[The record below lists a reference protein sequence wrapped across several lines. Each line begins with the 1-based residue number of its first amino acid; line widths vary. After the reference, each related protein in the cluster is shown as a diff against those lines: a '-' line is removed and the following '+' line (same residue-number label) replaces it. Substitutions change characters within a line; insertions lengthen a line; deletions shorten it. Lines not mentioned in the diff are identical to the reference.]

1 MKSKP
6 MQIIKIVFVFSLTVC
21 LFSSSSYQF
30 IDNNATDVINL
41 KYNRLI
47 DSAYF
52 YSNNN
57 DSLTLSFF
65 LKAFAEEPPQN
76 PYTLWDVSVIASR
89 LNKKEMAFDFLKL
102 SVEKGYSYYNHM
114 QKNKSLVL
122 LDSVLFNQCLQK
134 VRLRDSL
141 LNHISMTLDS
151 IFDLDQSIR
160 NVFHEEVIL
169 KGKDK
174 TSMEA
179 KMILDR
185 MRFIDST
192 NLITVKSLMRDHGFI
207 GRSLRTAKSQ
217 QVMYLIYLHAPVEE
231 IENNL
236 EIFKNAVKSGELPL
250 QQYPYFEDRILAN
263 RRGVQ
268 KYGTQCFLQ
277 SGEVVL
283 VPLID
288 SLNVNKFRKEF
299 GLETIEEYIKMLKS
313 D

>member
-6 MQIIKIVFVFSLTVC
+6 MQIIIVFVFSLSVC

-30 IDNNATDVINL
+30 IDNNATDVINP

-65 LKAFAEEPPQN
+65 LKAFAEEHPQN

-89 LNKKEMAFDFLKL
+89 LKKKEMAFDFLKL

-114 QKNKSLVL
+114 IKNKSLVL

-141 LNHISMTLDS
+141 LNHISITLDS
-151 IFDLDQSIR
+151 IFDLDQGIR

-174 TSMEA
+174 TSMDA
-179 KMILDR
+179 KMILDS

-217 QVMYLIYLHAPVEE
+217 QVMYLIFLHAPVEE

-236 EIFKNAVKSGELPL
+236 AIFKNAVKSGELPS

-288 SLNVNKFRKEF
+288 SLNVNKYRKEF